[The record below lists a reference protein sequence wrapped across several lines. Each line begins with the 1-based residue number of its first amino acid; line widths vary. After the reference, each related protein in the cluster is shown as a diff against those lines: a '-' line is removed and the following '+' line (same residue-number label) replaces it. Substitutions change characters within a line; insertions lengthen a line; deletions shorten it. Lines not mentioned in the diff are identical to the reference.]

1 MLKSNVS
8 NEQFQQAYQNHAN
21 RAVINWYCN
30 RFSQSLDAD
39 ELKNCGLRGLWKAL
53 SIHDPARAKLVTI
66 LGTCVKHECQEAVKF
81 NQKLSRQ
88 CDEHA
93 PIDEISNKYKQDLK
107 DHVAELMH
115 GVNKQTRHIIY
126 MKFYENKTYEEIGKI
141 YGVTKQRIQQIV
153 SKTLK
158 KIGLRGV

>member
-53 SIHDPARAKLVTI
+53 AIHDPSRAKLVTI
-66 LGTCVKHECQEAVKF
+66 LGTCVKSECQEAVKF
-81 NQKLSRQ
+81 NRKLAKR
-88 CDEHA
+88 CDEFA
-93 PIDEISNKYKQDLK
+93 ILDELSSQHEHELKEYVAQLIS
-107 DHVAELMH
+107 
-115 GVNKQTRHIIY
+115 GVNKKVRHIIY
-126 MKFYENKTYEEIGKI
+126 MKFYENKTYEEIGKV
-141 YGVTKQRIQQIV
+141 YGITKQRVQQIV

-158 KIGLRGV
+158 KIRLRGV